1 MLAKCYPLRQPERR
15 KLLLSNSP
23 RPYDEW
29 KETKPMTRSR
39 KRREDVNRE
48 EANQS
53 VCTRPKK
60 RPEENPEG
68 EVDEVINRPEGKG
81 SKRRKENTARGG

>member
-1 MLAKCYPLRQPERR
+1 
-15 KLLLSNSP
+15 
-23 RPYDEW
+23 
-29 KETKPMTRSR
+29 MTRSR

-81 SKRRKENTARGG
+81 SKRRKEFRPVEAEHAQQYIGSDQTGRCYSVRLDVPIENKEKRDI